1 VKEFINVAN
10 LITILRAFFAP
21 LIMYFILTEQYYL
34 SAFLIIIA
42 GLTDF
47 FDGIVARKYGK
58 PTYHGK
64 LLDPAVDK
72 IFTISVLTAFV
83 EKHYIS
89 SFFVYAIVLREMI
102 ITWLRSIVAKE
113 GNSFGASNEGKVKT
127 TLQFL
132 ALIFLSLKH
141 ILIGKVLLV
150 LSIILAYY
158 SGLNYF
164 RRLTTIKGT

>member
-1 VKEFINVAN
+1 MKGIFNIAN
-10 LITILRAFFAP
+10 FITISRALFAP
-21 LIMYFILTEQYYL
+21 LIMYLILKDEYYL
-34 SAFLIIIA
+34 SAFLIVVA

-47 FDGIVARKYGK
+47 FDGIIARKFGET
-58 PTYHGK
+58 TYHGK

-89 SFFVYAIVLREMI
+89 SFLVYLIVLREMI
-102 ITWLRSIVAKE
+102 VTWLRSVVAKG
-113 GNSFGASNEGKVKT
+113 GNSFGASNEGKIKT

-132 ALIFLSLKH
+132 ALILLALKH
-141 ILIGKVLLV
+141 IVIGKVLLI
-150 LSIILAYY
+150 LSILLAYY

-164 RRLTTIKGT
+164 RRLILVKGT